1 MKKSFRILCINEMI
15 YLFNKTNK
23 DIPSNYIPHETITRD
38 DRDSPS
44 INDKIKQLSKEI
56 NNTYKSI
63 F

>member
-1 MKKSFRILCINEMI
+1 MI
-15 YLFNKTNK
+15 YLFNKTTK

-38 DRDSPS
+38 DRDPPS
-44 INDKIKQLSKEI
+44 INDKIKQLIKEI